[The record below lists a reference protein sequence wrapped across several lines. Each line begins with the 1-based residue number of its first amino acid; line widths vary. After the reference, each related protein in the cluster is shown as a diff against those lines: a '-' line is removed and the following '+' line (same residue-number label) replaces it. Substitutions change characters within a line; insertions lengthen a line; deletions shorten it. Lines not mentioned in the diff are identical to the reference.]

1 MQKMR
6 THALDALHQGKDFIQ
21 DMGVA
26 ILTGLLCGVVGSV
39 FHHAV
44 DWATEI
50 RVEND
55 WLIWLLPVAGLLIA
69 ALYHYTHTNGI
80 GTNNIL
86 QSIRKGEHIP
96 LWLVPVIFVSTTI
109 THLFGG
115 SAGREGAAL
124 QIGGGIGFK
133 LGKLLKLDEG
143 DHRMVTLCGMS
154 AVFAALF
161 ATPLTATVFV
171 LEVVAV
177 GMIQY
182 SAFVPCL
189 VSSMSAFGISKLFGL
204 HTSHYAPVVQT
215 LEVMMSVKVV
225 IFAVIVALM
234 SIVLCEVLH
243 NTEHAASKL
252 LKNRFVR
259 AVVGGL
265 LLIAMTMLLNTRD
278 YNGAGGDI
286 ITLAL
291 GGTVNS
297 SWAFLWKLIF
307 TAVTIG
313 FGFKGGE
320 IVPTFFIGATF
331 GCVVGPML
339 GIPAELAA
347 ALGLVGMFCGVVN
360 CPLASIILSIE
371 LFGAG
376 AMPYFALVCGIAYM
390 LSGKFGLY
398 TGSQIILYP
407 KTKWQIDRND
417 LSL

>member
-1 MQKMR
+1 MQKIR
-6 THALDALHQGKDFIQ
+6 KHALEAYHQGKDFIL

-50 RVEND
+50 RVEHG
-55 WLIWLLPVAGLLIA
+55 WLLYLLPAAGLLIA
-69 ALYHYTHTNGI
+69 ALYHFTHTNGI

-86 QSIRKGEHIP
+86 KSIREGEHIP

-133 LGKLLKLDEG
+133 LGKLLKLDDG
-143 DHRMVTLCGMS
+143 DHRMATLCGMS

-204 HTSHYAPVVQT
+204 HTSHYAPVVQS
-215 LEVMMSVKVV
+215 LDVMLSVKVV
-225 IFAVIVALM
+225 IFAIIVALM

-243 NTEHAASKL
+243 NTEHAAAKL
-252 LKNRFVR
+252 FKNRFVR
-259 AVVGGL
+259 AAVGGVAI
-265 LLIAMTMLLNTRD
+265 IALTLMLGTRD

-291 GGTVNS
+291 GGTLNS
-297 SWAFLWKLIF
+297 RWAFLWKLIF

-331 GCVVGPML
+331 GCLIGPLL
-339 GIPAELAA
+339 GIPAPLAA

-390 LSGKFGLY
+390 LSGQFGLY
-398 TGSQIILYP
+398 TGSQMILYP
-407 KTKWQIDRND
+407 KTKWQVSKND
-417 LSL
+417 LSM

>member
-6 THALDALHQGKDFIQ
+6 KMALEGIQEGKDFLL
-21 DMGVA
+21 DLLVS
-26 ILTGLLCGVVGSV
+26 ILTGVLCGVVGSL
-39 FHHAV
+39 FHYAV
-44 DWATEI
+44 DWATEV
-50 RVEND
+50 RVHND
-55 WLIWLLPVAGLLIA
+55 WLIYLLPVAGLAIA
-69 ALYHYTHTNGI
+69 AVYHFTKTNGI
-80 GTNNIL
+80 GTGNIL
-86 QSIRKGEHIP
+86 NSIRKGEHIP

-133 LGKLLKLDEG
+133 LGKLLHLDES
-143 DHRMVTLCGMS
+143 DRRMVTLCGMS

-161 ATPLTATVFV
+161 ATPLTATIFV

-204 HTSHYAPVVQT
+204 HTSHYAPVLQAADVWMFAR
-215 LEVMMSVKVV
+215 VG
-225 IFAVIVALM
+225 IFAMIMALM
-234 SIVLCEVLH
+234 SILLCAVLH
-243 NTEHAASKL
+243 TTEHAAGKI
-252 LKNRFVR
+252 KNRFIR
-259 AVVGGL
+259 AFVGGL
-265 LLIAMTMLLNTRD
+265 IIIGLTLALHTRD

-286 ITLAL
+286 INMAL
-291 GGTVNS
+291 GGAVNS
-297 SWAFLWKLIF
+297 NCAFLWKLIL

-339 GIPAELAA
+339 GIPAELAS

-360 CPLASIILSIE
+360 CPLASIVLSIE
-371 LFGAG
+371 LFGAD
-376 AMPYFALVCGIAYM
+376 AMPYFALVCGISYM

-398 TGSQIILYP
+398 TGSQLILYP
-407 KTKWQIDRND
+407 KTKWAVDKTFH
-417 LSL
+417 

>member
-6 THALDALHQGKDFIQ
+6 THALDALHQGKDFLL

-55 WLIWLLPVAGLLIA
+55 WLIWLLPAAGVLIA

-86 QSIRKGEHIP
+86 KSIREGEHIP

-204 HTSHYAPVVQT
+204 HTSHYAPVVQA
-215 LEVMMSVKVV
+215 LDVMMSVKVV

-243 NTEHAASKL
+243 NTEHAAAKL

-259 AVVGGL
+259 AVAGGV

-398 TGSQIILYP
+398 TGSQLILYP
-407 KTKWQIDRND
+407 KTKWQISRND
-417 LSL
+417 LSM

>member
-1 MQKMR
+1 MQNAKE
-6 THALDALHQGKDFIQ
+6 HALAALHQGKDFIQ
-21 DMGVA
+21 DLLVA
-26 ILTGLLCGVVGSV
+26 LLTGAICGVVGSL
-39 FHHAV
+39 FHLAV

-50 RVEND
+50 RMEHN
-55 WLIWLLPVAGLLIA
+55 WLLYLLPVAGLVIA
-69 ALYHYTHTNGI
+69 ALYHLTKTNGI

-86 QSIRKGEHIP
+86 NSIRKGDHIP
-96 LWLVPVIFVSTTI
+96 LWLVPVIFASTTI

-133 LGKLLKLDEG
+133 LGKLLRLDES
-143 DHRMVTLCGMS
+143 DMRMVTLCGMS

-189 VSSMSAFGISKLFGL
+189 VASTGAFGISKLFGL
-204 HTSHYAPVVQT
+204 HTSHYAPVVYA
-215 LEVMMSVKVV
+215 LDWAMFAKVAV
-225 IFAVIVALM
+225 FAAIVALA
-234 SIVLCEVLH
+234 SILLCEVLH
-243 NTEHAASKL
+243 NTEHAAAKL

-259 AVVGGL
+259 AAVGGVII
-265 LLIAMTMLLNTRD
+265 IAMTLMLNTRD

-291 GGTVNS
+291 GGAVNS
-297 SWAFLWKLIF
+297 RWAFLWKLIF

-331 GCVVGPML
+331 GCVVGPVL

-360 CPLASIILSIE
+360 CPLASIFLSIE

-398 TGSQIILYP
+398 TGSQMILYP
-407 KTKWQIDRND
+407 KTKWEINRQE
-417 LSL
+417 LPM